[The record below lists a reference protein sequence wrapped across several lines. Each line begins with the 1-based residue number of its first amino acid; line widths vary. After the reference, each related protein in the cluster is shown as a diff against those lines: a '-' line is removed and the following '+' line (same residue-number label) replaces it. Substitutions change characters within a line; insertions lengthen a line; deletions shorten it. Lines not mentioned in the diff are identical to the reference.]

1 MASANMGLTSAMLTA
16 LREYVRD
23 KISYAQ
29 YKVGSTWYR
38 AELNEKAVLN
48 DGRVSISFEID
59 HTIAGN
65 ITVTGIRLLNYS
77 GVVWAE
83 KTVSITR
90 ADAVEGILYRCR
102 FSVIEDSD

>member
-1 MASANMGLTSAMLTA
+1 MASSNMNLTSAMLTA

-29 YKVGSTWYR
+29 YKVGSKWYR
-38 AELNEKAVLN
+38 AELNEKEVLA
-48 DGRVSISFEID
+48 DGRVSITFEID

-65 ITVTGIRLLNYS
+65 ITVTGIRLVNYS
-77 GVVWAE
+77 GIVWAE

-90 ADAVEGILYRCR
+90 ADAVEGVLYRCR
-102 FSVIEDSD
+102 FSVIEGE